1 MSKYR
6 RGVAP
11 EELEKAVH
19 ELIDQLKV
27 LVVTVDDLR
36 CEVEWWSRNGGEA
49 SLQIAAPPPRSLQP
63 SEMSIVQQEAAPELT
78 AMATK
83 FNPPQSCSAAIDQL
97 RRLEESLMSGPRG
110 AWLDP
115 WPGVDA
121 PDLPSGRVIAV
132 DEALWL
138 AVLELRPAHIVGA
151 DDDDCEHDI
160 GAPYLLA
167 WQDDNGCY
175 LRELDDEEA
184 FQLQRLCLESRSQDE
199 APLAAEKPTTQ
210 QSLW

>member
-1 MSKYR
+1 VSKYR

-11 EELEKAVH
+11 DDLEKVVH

-27 LVVTVDDLR
+27 LVVAVDDLR

-49 SLQIAAPPPRSLQP
+49 PWQVAAPPPSARQP
-63 SEMSIVQQEAAPELT
+63 SEMSIVPQEAAPELP
-78 AMATK
+78 AIATEC
-83 FNPPQSCSAAIDQL
+83 NPPLSCSAAIDQR
-97 RRLEESLMSGPRG
+97 RRLEQSLMNGPKG

-115 WPGVDA
+115 WPGEDA

-132 DEALWL
+132 DEELWL

-151 DDDDCEHDI
+151 DDCEDDI

-184 FQLQRLCLESRSQDE
+184 FQLQRLCLASRSQDE
-199 APLAAEKPTTQ
+199 APLAAQQPTMQ

>member
-11 EELEKAVH
+11 EELEKVVH

-27 LVVTVDDLR
+27 LVVAVDDLR

-49 SLQIAAPPPRSLQP
+49 SLQFAAPLPRAMQP
-63 SEMSIVQQEAAPELT
+63 SELSIAPQEAAPELHPI
-78 AMATK
+78 ATECK
-83 FNPPQSCSAAIDQL
+83 RPLSSSANIDQL
-97 RRLEESLMSGPRG
+97 RRLEKSLMSGPQG

-115 WPGVDA
+115 WPGEDA
-121 PDLPSGRVIAV
+121 PDLPSGRVIAL

-138 AVLELRPAHIVGA
+138 AVLEFRPAHIVGA
-151 DDDDCEHDI
+151 SDDDCEDDI

-184 FQLQRLCLESRSQDE
+184 FQLQRLCLESHSQDV
-199 APLAAEKPTTQ
+199 APLVAEQPSTQ